1 LPPRQ
6 EATRRRLLDAGRQV
20 LPSRGYQDSRVD
32 DIVAAAGVSH
42 GTFYRYFES
51 KDQFFQ
57 VLAEGAALRAIE
69 LVERLDLTVPR
80 DELRAWVVDWMHA
93 YRDDGGIIS
102 VWQEM
107 HTNVGL
113 GRFSRAVA
121 ASMFSALVDRL
132 EHRDFGNPEL
142 DATSLLALLERLP
155 NNVYTLGFTTE
166 EDGIE
171 IMVTILRRG
180 YLALDP

>member
-1 LPPRQ
+1 MIRF
-6 EATRRRLLDAGRQV
+6 LLRFIGMICLAGGFILLIYDGTKSIAGNMIFLTDVRTLWELIGDAGRKV

-32 DIVAAAGVSH
+32 DIVSAAGVSH

-57 VLAEGAALRAIE
+57 VLAEGAALRAVE
-69 LVERLDLTVPR
+69 LVERLDLGAPD

-107 HTNVGL
+107 HTNMGL

-121 ASMFSALVDRL
+121 ASMFA
-132 EHRDFGNPEL
+132 
-142 DATSLLALLERLP
+142 
-155 NNVYTLGFTTE
+155 
-166 EDGIE
+166 GI
-171 IMVTILRRG
+171 
-180 YLALDP
+180 